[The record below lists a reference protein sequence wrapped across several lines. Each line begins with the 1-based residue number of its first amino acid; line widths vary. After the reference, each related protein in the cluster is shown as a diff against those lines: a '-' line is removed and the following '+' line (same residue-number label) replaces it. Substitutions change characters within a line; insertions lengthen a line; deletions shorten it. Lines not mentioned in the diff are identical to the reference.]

1 MTMTEALRPTGIDVI
16 GSIPWGTHFCHFYE
30 TENDL
35 LSILVPY
42 FKAGLENHEYC
53 IWITSGH
60 TTVEE
65 AISVLMEA
73 VPDLDKY
80 IQQGCIEILSHKDWY
95 LKDGRFEL
103 DNAISSITDRLRI
116 ALQKDFEGLRLN
128 GDEAWLD
135 RKEWR
140 DFVTYESALNS
151 AIAGKRLIISCTY
164 RLDKCEAADV
174 LDIAAVHESAI
185 AKRKGKWEILEVS
198 KLKKTKAQIQQEN
211 ELLEHK
217 VAERTRD
224 LLQRNRDL
232 EQFAYI
238 TSHNLR
244 APLANIIGLTQ
255 MLRQNNLPPDEK
267 KELEQFLF
275 QSIEKLDGVIHDL
288 NHILEKRREVG
299 KKKERVNLS
308 ELLSDV
314 LAIFH
319 QVIEQEQIRVITDF
333 SQAYEIFTTKSY
345 LYSVFYNL
353 ISNSIKYRQPDR
365 QLLIQV
371 RAIKEKGRLLLS
383 FQDNGRGIDL
393 NANGDDIFGL
403 YKRFHP
409 DIEGKGMGL
418 YMVKSQVE
426 SLGGHI
432 SIRSQPGEGTTFL
445 IELPVK

>member
-1 MTMTEALRPTGIDVI
+1 MTEALRPTGIDVI

-65 AISVLMEA
+65 AMSVLLEA

-103 DNAISSITDRLRI
+103 DNAIRSIIDRLRI

-140 DFVTYESALNS
+140 DFVAYESALNH

-174 LDIAAVHESAI
+174 LDIAAVHDSAI
-185 AKRKGKWEILEVS
+185 AKRKGKWEILELS

-211 ELLEHK
+211 ELLERK

-255 MLRQNNLPPDEK
+255 MLRQNNLSPAEK

-288 NHILEKRREVG
+288 NHILEKRQEVG

-333 SQAYEIFTTKSY
+333 SLAYEIFTIKSY
-345 LYSVFYNL
+345 LYSIFYNL
-353 ISNSIKYRQPDR
+353 VSNSIKYRQPDR

-371 RAIKEKGRLLLS
+371 RAIKEKGRLLLT

-393 NANGDDIFGL
+393 KAKGDEVFGL

-432 SIRSQPGEGTTFL
+432 SISSQPGEGTTFL

>member
-53 IWITSGH
+53 IWVTSGH

-65 AISVLMEA
+65 AMSALMA
-73 VPDLDKY
+73 TVPDMDKY
-80 IQQGCIEILSHKDWY
+80 IQQGCIEILSHADWY
-95 LKDGRFEL
+95 LKSGKFEL
-103 DNAISSITDRLRI
+103 DNAINSIIDRLRI

-135 RKEWR
+135 REEWH
-140 DFVTYESALNS
+140 DFVAYESALNP

-164 RLDKCEAADV
+164 LLDKCEAADV

-198 KLKKTKAQIQQEN
+198 KLKKTKAQIQREN
-211 ELLEHK
+211 EMLERK
-217 VAERTRD
+217 VVERTRD
-224 LLQRNRDL
+224 LLQRNKDL

-238 TSHNLR
+238 TSHNLG

-255 MLRQNNLPPDEK
+255 MLRQNDLPSDER

-275 QSIEKLDGVIHDL
+275 QAIEKLDGVIHDL
-288 NHILEKRREVG
+288 NHILEKRRKVS

-308 ELLSDV
+308 RLFGDV
-314 LAIFH
+314 LAVFQ
-319 QVIEQEQIRVITDF
+319 QVIHREQIRVITDF
-333 SQAYEIFTTKSY
+333 SQADEIFTIKSY
-345 LYSVFYNL
+345 LYSIFYNL
-353 ISNSIKYRQPDR
+353 VSNSIKYRQPDR

-393 NANGDDIFGL
+393 KAKGDEVFGL

-426 SLGGHI
+426 SLGGTINI
-432 SIRSQPGEGTTFL
+432 SSQPDEGTSFL